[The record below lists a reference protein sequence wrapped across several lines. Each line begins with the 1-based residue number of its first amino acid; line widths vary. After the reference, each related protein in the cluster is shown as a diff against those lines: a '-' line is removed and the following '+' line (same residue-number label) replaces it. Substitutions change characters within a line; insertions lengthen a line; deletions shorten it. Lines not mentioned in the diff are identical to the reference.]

1 MKDRPIHIKA
11 VLFQLQGTV
20 VQQGQLAEKKL
31 KAGIGCP
38 LDTPL
43 FDYIQNLPK
52 PAKRKQILSDL
63 EDLEL
68 KAVTKLNPDAAFL
81 KTIPYLISKNLR
93 LGIMSTI
100 SAKASRHVL
109 RSFRSIPS
117 ADIEVIISR
126 DDFWQHAPETNLIDI
141 AAEKMGVAVEN
152 LLIVSTPFDRI
163 YKRF

>member
-1 MKDRPIHIKA
+1 MKNRPIHIKA
-11 VLFQLQGTV
+11 VLFQLQGIV
-20 VQQGQLAEKKL
+20 VQDRQLAEKKL

-38 LDTPL
+38 AEIPL

-52 PAKRKQILSDL
+52 PAKRKQILSAL

-68 KAVTKLNPDAAFL
+68 ESVTNSDPEAAFL

-100 SAKASRHVL
+100 SAKASRQVL

-117 ADIEVIISR
+117 ADMKVIISR
-126 DDFWQHAPETNLIDI
+126 DEFWQHAPQYN
-141 AAEKMGVAVEN
+141 
-152 LLIVSTPFDRI
+152 
-163 YKRF
+163 

>member
-68 KAVTKLNPDAAFL
+68 KAVTILNFKKPPAGNYEHH
-81 KTIPYLISKNLR
+81 KRESQPTRP
-93 LGIMSTI
+93 
-100 SAKASRHVL
+100 
-109 RSFRSIPS
+109 
-117 ADIEVIISR
+117 
-126 DDFWQHAPETNLIDI
+126 PE
-141 AAEKMGVAVEN
+141 
-152 LLIVSTPFDRI
+152 F
-163 YKRF
+163 